1 MSRKNVNFNDKKNKK
16 CDFYKN
22 KRVIKIDDIGVNEI
36 LVSKEES
43 WYEEFIQIPLCNKT
57 STNDWQC

>member
-1 MSRKNVNFNDKKNKK
+1 MSGKNVNFSNKKFKK

-22 KRVIKIDDIGVNEI
+22 KRVIKIDDIGVNKI

-43 WYEEFIQIPLCNKT
+43 WYNEFIQILYWIQ
-57 STNDWQC
+57 S